1 MYRATA
7 QPALPNSKTANDA
20 CSACSTFKK
29 SGKVSCC
36 APGGSWFNKCGS
48 AGNLE
53 RRHTW
58 YEGIQ
63 ACNSVARA
71 SSREAAAHAISRHKK
86 ALAQPPNATRPLNA
100 PGTPNIT
107 QSQDANGA
115 RPRKST
121 GRRDVTQRQ
130 EVTQQQKVVLPQEV
144 TQSQRVTYPL
154 EANQSKEVD
163 QKQPIDWPADS
174 ETYAD
179 TADLKGR
186 IKLAKLAASVS
197 LLFSIFQ
204 IHVLF

>member
-7 QPALPNSKTANDA
+7 QLALPTSKTVNDA
-20 CSACSTFKK
+20 CSTCSTFKK

-63 ACNSVARA
+63 VCNSVARA
-71 SSREAAAHAISRHKK
+71 SSREAAAHAMSRHKK
-86 ALAQPPNATRPLNA
+86 AFAQPQNATRPLNA

-107 QSQDANGA
+107 RSQDANGA

-121 GRRDVTQRQ
+121 GRRDVTQR
-130 EVTQQQKVVLPQEV
+130 QEV

-163 QKQPIDWPADS
+163 QKQPIDWPTDS

-186 IKLAKLAASVS
+186 VKLAKLAASVS

-204 IHVLF
+204 MHV

>member
-7 QPALPNSKTANDA
+7 QLALPNSKTGDDA
-20 CSACSTFKK
+20 CSACTTFNK

-58 YEGIQ
+58 FEGIQ

-71 SSREAAAHAISRHKK
+71 SSREAVAHAMSRHKK
-86 ALAQPPNATRPLNA
+86 AFAQPQNATRPPNA

-107 QSQDANGA
+107 RSQDANGA
-115 RPRKST
+115 WPRKST
-121 GRRDVTQRQ
+121 GRRDFTQRQ
-130 EVTQQQKVVLPQEV
+130 DSTQQQQVTQPQEV

-163 QKQPIDWPADS
+163 QKRPIDWPTDG

-186 IKLAKLAASVS
+186 VKLAKLAAGVS

-204 IHVLF
+204 IHI